1 MRVLKQDTWFA
12 KYQKLKGLAS
22 LVVFAA
28 MEWIARKIYDHR
40 SFAGGSVI

>member
-12 KYQKLKGLAS
+12 KYQKLKGLTS

-28 MEWIARKIYDHR
+28 MDMDSAQDL
-40 SFAGGSVI
+40 